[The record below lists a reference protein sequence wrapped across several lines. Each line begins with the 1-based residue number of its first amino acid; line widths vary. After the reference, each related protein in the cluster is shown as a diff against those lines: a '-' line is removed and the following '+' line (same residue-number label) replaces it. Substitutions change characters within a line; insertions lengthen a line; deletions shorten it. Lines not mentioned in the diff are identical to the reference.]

1 VTAQPSTSGVDRRDC
16 ALYRFWVRHPV
27 TGLRVLGYIGE
38 TARLPFQRL
47 MEHVYDQPWS
57 DTIIGWEVD
66 PVTYRGKAAVLAAEK
81 AAVERE
87 RPLYNYEW
95 NLGNPQRVEIW
106 RAREQRQ
113 AREPGWQPPVKGTRV
128 PRQRRTTSAAA
139 PTVTTPAWAWA
150 WEWTPQRIKV
160 AAWAAGWLLI
170 AVVVGRHVAS
180 LPVPTDTDGLAYGA
194 GVATAAVGLLLPGKR
209 RRRPSRRVRR

>member
-1 VTAQPSTSGVDRRDC
+1 MTAQPSAPGVDRRDC

-66 PVTYRGKAAVLAAEK
+66 PITYTGKPAVLAAEK
-81 AAVERE
+81 AAIERE
-87 RPLYNYEW
+87 RPLYNYEF
-95 NLGNPQRVEIW
+95 NLSNPNRIEIW
-106 RAREQRQ
+106 RARQQRQ

-128 PRQRRTTSAAA
+128 PRPR
-139 PTVTTPAWAWA
+139 PTPAATSVAGGWV
-150 WEWTPQRIKV
+150 WEWTPQRVTV
-160 AAWAAGWLLI
+160 ALWSVAWLVV
-170 AVVVGRHVAS
+170 AVVVGWQAASGPVA
-180 LPVPTDTDGLAYGA
+180 TGWDGLAYGV
-194 GVATAAVGLLLPGKR
+194 GVATTTVGLLIPAKR
-209 RRRPSRRVRR
+209 RRRRRSRR